1 MKRTICLILAAVL
14 CAAVLTGCGNGR
26 GPLPDEP
33 LIFSRTEA
41 EVPQGA
47 DGSDLPAMLEGGG
60 RIYVPYGFI
69 RPRGPLGDLSYAYGD
84 CLGYVKG
91 DENDRVYA
99 LSDDPVGAWLIRFYE
114 GGIMEQP
121 MVFRELCDTG
131 DVPESVAPF
140 EDEAEE

>member
-26 GPLPDEP
+26 KPLPDEP

-84 CLGYVKG
+84 CLGYVAG
-91 DENDRVYA
+91 DENDRLYA
-99 LSDDPVGAWLIRFYE
+99 LRDDDTGKWLIEFYE
-114 GGIMEQP
+114 NGIMEQP
-121 MVFRELCDTG
+121 MVWRELNDNG
-131 DVPESVAPF
+131 PVPESVEPF
-140 EDEAEE
+140 EDEVDQ